1 VVSSL
6 CFAVDGEMLS
16 YLCKGMNRGR
26 LMPMSDEA
34 RAALA
39 TLRKIELEGDPTSW
53 AITHRDEI
61 AKAFDKLLTFMSEA
75 ERLQAENAALR
86 QRLDNLASDIDRF
99 YVDD

>member
-1 VVSSL
+1 
-6 CFAVDGEMLS
+6 
-16 YLCKGMNRGR
+16 
-26 LMPMSDEA
+26 MPMSDEA